1 MASGIDVKMGVSGV
15 SQFKSTM
22 NQSSQSVKTL
32 DAALKLNEK
41 QLQATG
47 DKEAYMTQKS
57 KLLQQQIAAQ
67 SNVVKQGQAALQAME
82 KNGVDPASAAYQK
95 LQQQVLNA
103 QTALLG
109 MQTDLGGVG
118 QTATETAQQTDQ
130 LANSLNSI
138 NKKVSFDAVLN
149 GIGKITDGMEKAARR
164 VASLATD
171 VWSTM
176 TTAAAWADDLDTQA
190 KMYGMSTDELQQ
202 MNYAA
207 ITMKTTV
214 DTIVKSR
221 QKLKQSMVSDSDAF
235 KELGVQLKEWGPT
248 GALGNPEWV
257 ARNWEDV
264 FWDLGDALLNYG
276 DEVKRDVYAQ
286 QLFGKSWMELMPM
299 FKAGREEYEKA
310 MGEADIVSKENVDKL
325 SELNDA
331 IQKLNFKFQTLK
343 TTVIS
348 TMAPAFTSL
357 ANSISDALG
366 NLNKYLES
374 AEGQEK
380 LQALGD
386 AASKLFEGITNVDFG
401 EALSTA
407 KGWLD
412 GITGALGWIQEHWND
427 VVTGIKA
434 IGAAFL
440 GLKLAEVVG
449 SLAQGALALK
459 NLMGGGAGNNTQTQ
473 TVVPTGGSSGTTL
486 STILKSQFPGAS
498 AVVSGL
504 FNPATLIALFGPG
517 VADFISNPGKYLSVK
532 PEYQGVVEAMEA
544 ALEGKTLAEKAADAF
559 APGYDGGLVTL
570 APTDVQKATTRRLWG
585 HIFGTNTPST
595 RPDDETR
602 SAPVSD
608 GSDGRKPTTRRK
620 NPTGVAQAVTP
631 EEKAAVEAAQANGV
645 EAIKDRILSMIEQTQ
660 QEIAEGAAQQTAQQ
674 AAESPEDK
682 LARLLGFTD
691 DQSIV
696 DSYHALINELLDANK
711 DSQYPWAFGE
721 DLLAQFGLT
730 PQDMFALER
739 MMREA
744 QERLKV
750 PAEPEFDPDVGQQLQ
765 DQLSGVELHV
775 TVVPDMVGTGVF
787 SDEGEEDVAW
797 HANGLP
803 FVPFDGYIAA
813 LHRGERVLTANQN
826 RSYTTN
832 SNVYFDHVNVG
843 GGVDADGLAAR
854 IAERTRRAMSGF
866 GG

>member
-15 SQFKSTM
+15 SQFKSAMT
-22 NQSSQSVKTL
+22 QSSQSVKTL

-118 QTATETAQQTDQ
+118 QTATETAQQTDK
-130 LANSLNSI
+130 LTNSLNSI

-149 GIGKITDGMEKAARR
+149 GIGKITSAMETAGKKVAAM
-164 VASLATD
+164 ATD
-171 VWSTM
+171 VWNTM
-176 TTAAAWADDLDTQA
+176 TAAASWADSENTLA
-190 KMYGMSTDELQQ
+190 AMYGIDVETLQRMQ
-202 MNYAA
+202 GAA
-207 ITMKTTV
+207 RTI
-214 DTIVKSR
+214 DTSVEAIIKSR
-221 QKLKQSMVSDSDAF
+221 QKLKQSMASGKDAF
-235 KELGVQLKEWGPT
+235 QELGVSIGYVT
-248 GALGNPEWV
+248 GKGNEIQQM
-257 ARNWEDV
+257 RNWEDV
-264 FWDLGDALLNYG
+264 FWDVGDALLHYEG
-276 DEVKRDVYAQ
+276 AIDKDILAQ
-286 QLFGKSWMELMPM
+286 EIFGKSWMELMPL
-299 FKAGREEYEKA
+299 FKAGREEYERTL
-310 MGEADIVSKENVDKL
+310 EAQSIVSEENVDKL
-325 SELNDA
+325 NQLDDSL
-331 IQKLNFKFQTLK
+331 QKLDQEFQTLK
-343 TTVIS
+343 TTVLS
-348 TMAPAFTSL
+348 SLAPAFTAL
-357 ANSISDALG
+357 ADSVSGMLQQFNE
-366 NLNKYLES
+366 YLETD
-374 AEGQEK
+374 EGKEK

-386 AASKLFEGITNVDFG
+386 AASKLFEGITNVDFSQ
-401 EALSTA
+401 ALSTA

-504 FNPATLIALFGPG
+504 FNPATLITLFGPG
-517 VADFISNPGKYLSVK
+517 VADFISNPGKYLNVS
-532 PEYQGVVEAMEA
+532 PEAKAAVEAME
-544 ALEGKTLAEKAADAF
+544 KAAE
-559 APGYDGGLVTL
+559 GSSVTDRWTR
-570 APTDVQKATTRRLWG
+570 TDVRSLAGRL
-585 HIFGTNTPST
+585 FGTNTPST

-608 GSDGRKPTTRRK
+608 GSDGRKPTTRRR
-620 NPTGVAQAVTP
+620 NVTGVANPVTP
-631 EEKAAVEAAQANGV
+631 EEKAAIEAAQANGV
-645 EAIKDRILSMIEQTQ
+645 EAIKGRILSMIEQTQ

-682 LARLLGFTD
+682 LARIFGFSNDQELMDAYDRYKEELNDYFNENPSSNIFDYYASKGLGVDDYMRFT
-691 DQSIV
+691 QMWK
-696 DSYHALINELLDANK
+696 DAK
-711 DSQYPWAFGE
+711 
-721 DLLAQFGLT
+721 
-730 PQDMFALER
+730 
-739 MMREA
+739 
-744 QERLKV
+744 ERLEV
-750 PAEPEFDPDVGQQLQ
+750 PAEPQFDPDVGQQLQ

>member
-15 SQFKSTM
+15 SQFRSAM

-47 DKEAYMTQKS
+47 DKETYMAQKS

-67 SNVVKQGQAALQAME
+67 TNVVKQGQQALQAME
-82 KNGVDPASAAYQK
+82 KNGVDPASSAYQK

-118 QTATETAQQTDQ
+118 QTATETAQQTDK
-130 LANSLNSI
+130 LTNSLNGI
-138 NKKVSFDAVLN
+138 NKKVNFDAVLN
-149 GIGKITDGMEKAARR
+149 GIGKITSAMETAGKKVAAM
-164 VASLATD
+164 ATD
-171 VWSTM
+171 VWNTM
-176 TTAAAWADDLDTQA
+176 TAAASWADDESTLA
-190 KMYGMSTDELQQ
+190 SMYGISVEQLQKMQRVAETSIQTPVEAIIKARQRIGKEYSAMTDQ
-202 MNYAA
+202 
-207 ITMKTTV
+207 
-214 DTIVKSR
+214 
-221 QKLKQSMVSDSDAF
+221 F
-235 KELGVQLKEWGPT
+235 KNALIELGFGTYGTKYSSEITVQQFE
-248 GALGNPEWV
+248 NV
-257 ARNWEDV
+257 EDAM
-264 FWDLGDALLNYG
+264 WAYG
-276 DEVKRDVYAQ
+276 EAIMAVKDEFKQEELAQ
-286 QLFGKSWMELMPM
+286 QIFGRSWREMVPLFD
-299 FKAGREEYEKA
+299 AGREAYEEALNTQSVVAEENVQKLADLNLAVNKLKGEYE
-310 MGEADIVSKENVDKL
+310 
-325 SELNDA
+325 
-331 IQKLNFKFQTLK
+331 TLK
-343 TTVIS
+343 TTVLAQFAEPL
-348 TMAPAFTSL
+348 TKAADSL
-357 ANSISDALG
+357 AGVLQKVNEYLETPEGKEKLEALGIAAENLFNGIININADDAL
-366 NLNKYLES
+366 E
-374 AEGQEK
+374 
-380 LQALGD
+380 
-386 AASKLFEGITNVDFG
+386 
-401 EALSTA
+401 TA

-412 GITGALGWIQEHWND
+412 GITGALGWIGNNKD
-427 VVTGIKA
+427 TVVNAIKA

-449 SLAQGALALK
+449 SLVQGALALK
-459 NLMGGGAGNNTQTQ
+459 NLMGGGNNTNTQT
-473 TVVPTGGSSGTTL
+473 TTGVPTGGSSGTTL

-504 FNPATLIALFGPG
+504 FNPATLITLFGPG
-517 VADFISNPGKYLSVK
+517 VADFISNPGKYLNVS
-532 PEYQGVVEAMEA
+532 PEAKAVVEAME
-544 ALEGKTLAEKAADAF
+544 KAAE
-559 APGYDGGLVTL
+559 GSSVTDRWTR
-570 APTDVQKATTRRLWG
+570 TDVRSLAGRL
-585 HIFGTNTPST
+585 FGTNTPST

-608 GSDGRKPTTRRK
+608 GSDGRKPTTRRR
-620 NPTGVAQAVTP
+620 NVTGVANPVTP

-645 EAIKDRILSMIEQTQ
+645 EAIKGRILSMIEQTQ
-660 QEIAEGAAQQTAQQ
+660 QEIAEGAAQQTALQ
-674 AAESPEDK
+674 AAESTEDK

-696 DSYHALINELLDANK
+696 DSYYALLNELLDANK
-711 DSQYPWAFGE
+711 DSKYPKAFGE

-730 PQDMFALER
+730 TQDMFVLER

-744 QERLKV
+744 QERLEI
-750 PAEPEFDPDVGQQLQ
+750 PAEPQFDPDVGQQLQ

-775 TVVPDMVGTGVF
+775 TVVPEMVGTGVF

>member
-15 SQFKSTM
+15 SQFKSAMT
-22 NQSSQSVKTL
+22 QSSQSVKTL

-118 QTATETAQQTDQ
+118 QTATETAQQTDK
-130 LANSLNSI
+130 LTNSLNSI

-149 GIGKITDGMEKAARR
+149 GIGKITSAMETAGKKVAAM
-164 VASLATD
+164 ATD
-171 VWSTM
+171 VWNTM
-176 TTAAAWADDLDTQA
+176 TAAASWADSENTLA
-190 KMYGMSTDELQQ
+190 AMYGIDVETLQRMQ
-202 MNYAA
+202 GASRTIDTSVEA
-207 ITMKTTV
+207 I
-214 DTIVKSR
+214 IKSR
-221 QKLKQSMVSDSDAF
+221 QKLKQSMASGSDVF
-235 KELGVQLKEWGPT
+235 KELGVSLKEWGPNGT
-248 GALGNPEWV
+248 LRNPEWV

-276 DEVKRDVYAQ
+276 DEVKRDVYAHEI
-286 QLFGKSWMELMPM
+286 FGRSWMELMPL
-299 FKAGREEYEKA
+299 FKAGREEYEQTLKA
-310 MGEADIVSKENVDKL
+310 QDIVSKENVDKL
-325 SELNDA
+325 NDLDNA
-331 IQKLNFKFQTLK
+331 LQKVDQEFQTLK
-343 TTVIS
+343 TTVLS
-348 TMAPAFTSL
+348 SLAPAFSKL
-357 ANSISDALG
+357 ATRFASAMEKVNEYLETDEGKEKLEALG
-366 NLNKYLES
+366 E
-374 AEGQEK
+374 
-380 LQALGD
+380 
-386 AASKLFEGITNVDFG
+386 AAVKLFEGITDADFG
-401 EALSTA
+401 SAVETA

-412 GITGALGWIQEHWND
+412 GITGALTWIGDNKET
-427 VVTGIKA
+427 VVGALKA

-459 NLMGGGAGNNTQTQ
+459 NLMGGGA
-473 TVVPTGGSSGTTL
+473 
-486 STILKSQFPGAS
+486 AS
-498 AVVSGL
+498 AAGKGAAAAAAGGGLISKIGSKIGGLLGSGVTAAAAGVLGANWIQYGNPLQFYAISGNDDIYGEKGIYKPGSPEYQAWIAEQEEFAREAEAEKKVRAQVDKDQAQGRARTEAEIARADAAFEAAEAAREKAWVDEQMEEAKEAAREWAEEYERQLQARWDAIEPAEPWSVVSG
-504 FNPATLIALFGPG
+504 
-517 VADFISNPGKYLSVK
+517 
-532 PEYQGVVEAMEA
+532 
-544 ALEGKTLAEKAADAF
+544 
-559 APGYDGGLVTL
+559 
-570 APTDVQKATTRRLWG
+570 
-585 HIFGTNTPST
+585 
-595 RPDDETR
+595 
-602 SAPVSD
+602 
-608 GSDGRKPTTRRK
+608 
-620 NPTGVAQAVTP
+620 QA
-631 EEKAAVEAAQANGV
+631 
-645 EAIKDRILSMIEQTQ
+645 
-660 QEIAEGAAQQTAQQ
+660 Q

-696 DSYHALINELLDANK
+696 DSYNALINELLDANK
-711 DSQYPWAFGE
+711 DSKYPWAFGE